1 MDAAKLALKVRKVL
15 QKQIRAKGYEVDAEL
30 LSPEQINLSRLNI
43 SDTGEYDPDPHKE
56 TIRIVVTSHGL
67 VENPT
72 GIGDNHNEMLE
83 FIVIEDGTE
92 PDRRQ
97 VQEGRILLYNAKR
110 YNITL
115 VSPATLAGLL
125 IIKEV
130 TAKAVK

>member
-1 MDAAKLALKVRKVL
+1 MDAAKLAIKVRKVL
-15 QKQIRAKGYEVDAEL
+15 QKQIRAKGYEVEAEL
-30 LSPEQINLSRLNI
+30 LSPDKLNPSRLNI
-43 SDTGEYDPDPHKE
+43 SDTGENDPIPHKE
-56 TIRIVVTSHGL
+56 TIRIVVTSHEL

-72 GIGDNHNEMLE
+72 GIGDNPNEMLE

-92 PDRRQ
+92 PERKR

>member
-15 QKQIRAKGYEVDAEL
+15 QKQIRAKGYEVGAEL
-30 LSPEQINLSRLNI
+30 LSPEKLNPSRLNI
-43 SDTGEYDPDPHKE
+43 SDTGENDPDPNKE
-56 TIRIVVTSHGL
+56 TIRIVVTFHGL

-72 GIGDNHNEMLE
+72 GIGDNPNEMLE

-92 PDRRQ
+92 PDIKQ

>member
-15 QKQIRAKGYEVDAEL
+15 QKQIRAKGYEVDAKL
-30 LSPEQINLSRLNI
+30 LSPEKINHSRLNI
-43 SDTGEYDPDPHKE
+43 SDTGENDPDPYKE

-72 GIGDNHNEMLE
+72 DIGDNPNEMLE

-92 PDRRQ
+92 PDRMQ
-97 VQEGRILLYNAKR
+97 VQEGRILLYNTKR

>member
-1 MDAAKLALKVRKVL
+1 MDASKLALKVRKVL

-30 LSPEQINLSRLNI
+30 LSPEKINPSRLNI
-43 SDTGEYDPDPHKE
+43 SDAGEKDPDPHKE

-72 GIGDNHNEMLE
+72 GIGDNPNEMLE

-92 PDRRQ
+92 PERKQ
-97 VQEGRILLYNAKR
+97 VQEGRILIYNAKR